1 MDQITRA
8 MESINQGATQTQK
21 GMPQVDEAVQN
32 LNDPARQLTSI
43 AQTYQVG

>member
-21 GMPQVDEAVQN
+21 GMQQVDQPAQN
-32 LNDPARQLTSI
+32 LNDLAARLTSI
-43 AQTYQVG
+43 AQIYKIG